1 MDMKEVDIMPWKETD
16 NMEQK
21 ERFIQ
26 EMQKQEKPFK
36 HLCAE
41 FGISEKTG
49 YKWKNRFYEQGKKG
63 LYEQSRARISQNEID
78 GDTAAELIRIKN
90 AHLAW
95 GPKKIREIYARTY
108 PQKNVPSLSSVKRI
122 LDKAG
127 LVKQRKTRPPSS
139 SDCARLQQQI
149 QAETANDVWSID
161 FKGWWKSDGE
171 ICEPFT
177 VRDRYSRKILCAR
190 LMTSK
195 TSLAVRAVMTELF
208 RTYGLPKVIHS
219 DNGSPFA
226 APNGLLNL
234 TNLSAWWIT
243 LGILPDRSLKGHPEQ
258 NGSLERFHKD
268 ISEEIQGKIPGGIQ
282 RNQAVLDAWVEE
294 YNSVR
299 PNEAIGMKTPD
310 ELYQKSERKYTGDY
324 DELEYPMGFLVRKVT
339 GSGEIILNGIRI
351 TIGFALRGWQ
361 IGLKPLDDGRTFHV
375 FLADFLLGT
384 LDLDSTCFY
393 PLDDLKSDKAVNKD
407 GKH

>member
-1 MDMKEVDIMPWKETD
+1 MDTKEVDIMPWKETD
-16 NMEQK
+16 KMEQK
-21 ERFIQ
+21 EQFIQ
-26 EMQKQEKPFK
+26 EMLKREKPFK

-49 YKWKNRFYEQGKKG
+49 HKWKNRFYEQGKIG
-63 LYEQSRARISQNEID
+63 LYEQSRARLTQNEID

-95 GPKKIREIYARTY
+95 GPKKIRELYAKAY
-108 PQKNVPSLSSVKRI
+108 PQKSVPSLSSVKRI

-127 LVKQRKTRPPSS
+127 LVKQRKIRPPTSS
-139 SDCARLQQQI
+139 SCSRLQQQI
-149 QAETANDVWSID
+149 PAEAPNDVWNID
-161 FKGWWKSDGE
+161 FKGWWRSDGE

-177 VRDRYSRKILCAR
+177 VRDRFSRKILCAR

-195 TSLAVRAVMTELF
+195 TSEAVRSVMTELF

-226 APNGLLNL
+226 SPNGLLKL
-234 TNLSAWWIT
+234 TSLSVWWIT

-258 NGSLERFHKD
+258 NGSLERMHGD
-268 ISEEIQGKIPGGIQ
+268 IAKEIEGKIPGG
-282 RNQAVLDAWVEE
+282 RKANQVVLDAWVQE
-294 YNSVR
+294 YNFIR

-310 ELYQKSERKYTGDY
+310 EVYRKSERIYDGDY

-339 GSGEIILNGIRI
+339 SNGEIILNGIPI
-351 TIGFALRGWQ
+351 TIGYALRGWHV
-361 IGLKPLDDGRTFHV
+361 GLQPLDDGRKFHV

-384 LDLDSTCFY
+384 LDVDSICFY
-393 PLDDLKSDKAVNKD
+393 PLEELKSD
-407 GKH
+407 

>member
-1 MDMKEVDIMPWKETD
+1 MPWKETD
-16 NMEQK
+16 KMEQK
-21 ERFIQ
+21 ELFIQ
-26 EMQKQEKPFK
+26 EMLKQEKPFK

-49 YKWKNRFYEQGKKG
+49 HKWKNRFYEQGKIG
-63 LYEQSRARISQNEID
+63 LYEQSRARLTQDTID
-78 GDTAAELIRIKN
+78 GDTAAELICIKN

-95 GPKKIREIYARTY
+95 GPKKIREIYAKAY
-108 PQKNVPSLSSVKRI
+108 PQKDVPSLSSVKRI

-127 LVKQRKTRPPSS
+127 LVKPRKIRPPAS
-139 SDCARLQQQI
+139 SDCPRLQQQI
-149 QAETANDVWSID
+149 QAEKSNDVWNID

-177 VRDRYSRKILCAR
+177 VRDRHSRKILCAR

-195 TSLAVRAVMTELF
+195 TSEAVRAVMTELF
-208 RTYGLPKVIHS
+208 KTYGLPKVIHS
-219 DNGSPFA
+219 DNGAPFA

-234 TNLSAWWIT
+234 TSLSVWWIT

-258 NGSLERFHKD
+258 NGSLERMHGD
-268 ISEEIQGKIPGGIQ
+268 IAKEIEGKVSGG
-282 RNQAVLDAWVEE
+282 RSANQVVLDAWVEE

-310 ELYQKSERKYTGDY
+310 EIYTKSDRKYTGDF

-339 GSGEIILNGIRI
+339 RGGELVLNGIRI
-351 TIGFALRGWQ
+351 TIGFSLRGWHV
-361 IGLKPLDDGRTFHV
+361 GLKPLDEGRTFQV
-375 FLADFLLGT
+375 FLSDFLLGT
-384 LDLDSTCFY
+384 LDLDSCCFY
-393 PLDDLKSDKAVNKD
+393 PLDDLKSD
-407 GKH
+407 

>member
-1 MDMKEVDIMPWKETD
+1 MPWKETD
-16 NMEQK
+16 KMEQK
-21 ERFIQ
+21 ELFIQ
-26 EMQKQEKPFK
+26 EMLKQEKPFK

-49 YKWKNRFYEQGKKG
+49 YKWKNRFLERGKVG
-63 LYEQSRARISQNEID
+63 LYEQSRARQTQNGID

-95 GPKKIREIYARTY
+95 GPKKIREIYAKAF
-108 PQKNVPSLSSVKRI
+108 PQKATPSLSSVKRI

-127 LVKQRKTRPPSS
+127 LVKQRKTRPPAS
-139 SDCARLQQQI
+139 SDCPRMQRQI
-149 QAETANDVWSID
+149 QAEAPNDVWNID

-195 TSLAVRAVMTELF
+195 TSEAVRSVMTDLF
-208 RTYGLPKVIHS
+208 KTYGLPKVIHS
-219 DNGSPFA
+219 DNGAPFS

-234 TNLSAWWIT
+234 TSLSVWWIT
-243 LGILPDRSLKGHPEQ
+243 LGITPDRSLKGHPEQ
-258 NGSLERFHKD
+258 NGSLERMHRD
-268 ISEEIQGKIPGGIQ
+268 IAEEIEGRIPGGI
-282 RNQAVLDAWVEE
+282 RANQAVLDEWREE

-310 ELYQKSERKYTGDY
+310 ELYTGSPRKYTGDY
-324 DELEYPMGFLVRKVT
+324 DELEYPMGFLVRKVFR
-339 GSGEIILNGIRI
+339 SGEILINGVRI
-351 TIGFALRGWQ
+351 TIGYSLRGWHV
-361 IGLKPLDDGRTFHV
+361 GLKPMDDGRRFLV

-384 LDLDSTCFY
+384 LDLDSCCFY
-393 PLDDLKSDKAVNKD
+393 PLEELESD
-407 GKH
+407 